1 MHSTFSSVRESALS
15 LVSDHYTILSPM
27 KIAANDYG
35 APTVRARIFF
45 FGFLPE
51 HCEQLTESSFLPPT
65 RVAKVRVRDAL
76 KGLTAEVDPAWQKV
90 SDGWRIS
97 NCHGKGYY
105 FSRLHGHIPNGVGDP
120 IALHRLM
127 TECKSS
133 GTLGTVHS
141 PSVFEEIRPASTW
154 RAGSRVKSHKTASR
168 SVLPNALEQAQG
180 PISEVTKRSGPFIP
194 QCQGSSLLVKL
205 PGCRASQTGLHLLPQ
220 NGKAFARLEVASVRS
235 SPNVCCALYLEP

>member
-1 MHSTFSSVRESALS
+1 MGASRAGFEVRGAVDTDPQALEAHRTNFSNARHIEADVSDLDVDSLHSAVGLDGIRFSGIIGGPPCQGFSTIGHRQVNDARNSLFVEFFRVVAKARPTFFLAENVPGIMHSTFSSVRETALS

-76 KGLTAEVDPAWQKV
+76 KGLPAEVDPAWQKV

-120 IALHRLM
+120 
-127 TECKSS
+127 
-133 GTLGTVHS
+133 
-141 PSVFEEIRPASTW
+141 
-154 RAGSRVKSHKTASR
+154 
-168 SVLPNALEQAQG
+168 
-180 PISEVTKRSGPFIP
+180 
-194 QCQGSSLLVKL
+194 
-205 PGCRASQTGLHLLPQ
+205 
-220 NGKAFARLEVASVRS
+220 
-235 SPNVCCALYLEP
+235 